1 MKPNLSQIGMGKEI
15 SVGGV
20 GRALEPC
27 VCVCMEGENVPHW
40 CMPWVEGL

>member
-20 GRALEPC
+20 GQALEPRVC
-27 VCVCMEGENVPHW
+27 VCVEGERAPLAHAL
-40 CMPWVEGL
+40 GGGSL